1 MDHGAMDGAAMD
13 HEGMD
18 HDAMAMG
25 EGGMSHQAPGALPA
39 TVMHGPEG
47 HGPGEAGLPMETGP
61 RLDEPGDGLGEDGWR
76 VLTYTQL
83 KARERYPDLG
93 MPDREIEMHLTGNME
108 RFMWSMDGVEYSD
121 SEPIEVTYGERIRL
135 VLVNDTMMNHPMH
148 LHGMWMHLE
157 NGAGLEMP
165 RVHTI
170 NVKPAERVSLL
181 FNGDAPGP
189 WAFHCHV
196 LYHMDAGMFRVVKVS
211 DPAAPEAE
219 E

>member
-1 MDHGAMDGAAMD
+1 
-13 HEGMD
+13 
-18 HDAMAMG
+18 
-25 EGGMSHQAPGALPA
+25 
-39 TVMHGPEG
+39 
-47 HGPGEAGLPMETGP
+47 
-61 RLDEPGDGLGEDGWR
+61 
-76 VLTYTQL
+76 
-83 KARERYPDLG
+83 
-93 MPDREIEMHLTGNME
+93 
-108 RFMWSMDGVEYSD
+108 
-121 SEPIEVTYGERIRL
+121 
-135 VLVNDTMMNHPMH
+135 
-148 LHGMWMHLE
+148 MHLE

-219 E
+219 EQ